1 MVITSFMLV
10 LYSLAFIFINV
21 TGIGNIYYSLMGLAE
36 KSREMYF
43 NKWIMLGLV
52 LIVPILPLA
61 NTPAQVLLNK
71 ATLLSM
77 LLSILASLLFTVLS
91 VTLFKVIIR
100 KYTSASS

>member
-1 MVITSFMLV
+1 MVKIIISTVISTKLECTRHLGRIYAV
-10 LYSLAFIFINV
+10 PA
-21 TGIGNIYYSLMGLAE
+21 GIVQGYG
-36 KSREMYF
+36 
-43 NKWIMLGLV
+43 MLGLV

-91 VTLFKVIIR
+91 VTLFKVIIL